1 MGHGAQPDNGAPLV
15 LFGGTFDPIH
25 RAHIRAALA
34 VSRRLGGA
42 EVRLLPNAV
51 PPHRP
56 QPQASAHHRL
66 AMVRRACV
74 GHPHLH
80 ADPWELSRSGPS
92 YTLATLRHYRQQ
104 IGAQR
109 SLVLLIGAD
118 SFAGLADW
126 HRWPEFAAL
135 CHLAVVPRPGAR
147 MPPTQVRRAFPLAP
161 ASSLMRRPAGKRLM
175 LQWPHLDISS
185 SEVRQ
190 HLLKIGRSPALTPKV
205 RTYIR
210 RHRLYTVSVHHPD
223 NHPDIEVS

>member
-1 MGHGAQPDNGAPLV
+1 MGRSARPGRGAQPDGGAPLI

-56 QPQASAHHRL
+56 QPHASASQRL
-66 AMVRRACV
+66 AMVRLACV
-74 GHPHLH
+74 GHSRLH
-80 ADPWELSRSGPS
+80 ADGWELSRSGPS

-135 CHLAVVPRPGAR
+135 CHLAVVSRPGAPT
-147 MPPTQVRRAFPLAP
+147 PPAKVRRAFPLAP
-161 ASSLMRRPAGKRLM
+161 ASGLMRRPAGKRLM
-175 LQWPHLDISS
+175 LKRPHLDVSS
-185 SEVRQ
+185 TDIRH
-190 HLLKIGRSPALTPKV
+190 HLLKHGRGPALTARV

-210 RHRLYTVSVHHPD
+210 RHRLYTVPD
-223 NHPDIEVS
+223 NHSRH